1 MMILR
6 SCMVVGLLA
15 FAVGCGGDSSKGAVQ
30 SANPT
35 AKPPSGTTTVTN
47 ADGTTSETASNNKIQ
62 DPVE

>member
-15 FAVGCGGDSSKGAVQ
+15 FAVGYGGDSPKGASQ
-30 SANPT
+30 TANPA